1 MQILYGYSNCTNR
14 IYEQIFK
21 DKNIKVLT
29 ADQKYHSLLIE
40 GLQKNGLS
48 ITCFSGLPINR
59 VVTKKI
65 WISEPNEVEHG
76 VHYRYYKTL
85 NFPIVRQ
92 IMIFLGGFFNTILFK
107 GDGTPKVLI
116 CDYLNVANSFGMV
129 IASRIRKIPV
139 VLIVTD
145 LPEFEGGGKLLRKVN
160 AKLFEMAD
168 GFILLT
174 KQMDERINK
183 RNVPSIVLE
192 GHVDSEHIPSTTE
205 KRTEYETGI
214 REIVYAGSIKKIYGI
229 QSLVEGFIEADI
241 PDTKLVVY
249 GDGDYRDEL
258 IQKSKEYPN
267 IQYLGVKPNRDVVDR
282 ENRAALLV
290 NPRPIEPEYTKYSFP
305 SKNMEYMASGTPLMT
320 TKLPGMPEEYYPYVY
335 LLENESSK
343 GISDLLKSIFGK
355 SREERYSLGNR
366 AREFVLNKKSN
377 IVQANKIVRFLQDNF
392 VDKI

>member
-14 IYEQIFK
+14 KYEQIFK

-29 ADQKYHSLLIE
+29 ADQKYHSLLIA

-48 ITCFSGLPINR
+48 VFCFSGLPINR
-59 VVTKKI
+59 SVTNKK
-65 WISEPNEVEHG
+65 WISVPDEVENG

-85 NFPIVRQ
+85 NLPLVRQ
-92 IMIFLGGFFNTILFK
+92 LMICLAGFFNTLLFK

-129 IASRIRKIPV
+129 IASKIRKIPV
-139 VLIVTD
+139 VLTVTD
-145 LPEFEGGGKLLRKVN
+145 LPEFEGGGKLLRKAN
-160 AKLFEMAD
+160 AKLFGMAD

-183 RNVPSIVLE
+183 RKVPSIVLE

-205 KRTEYETGI
+205 KRTEFETGI

-229 QSLVEGFIEADI
+229 QSLVEGFIAADI
-241 PDTKLVVY
+241 PDTKLVIF
-249 GDGDYRDEL
+249 GDGDYRKEL
-258 IQKSKEYPN
+258 EQKSKEFPN
-267 IQYLGVKPNRDVVDR
+267 IQYLGVKPNREVVDR

-290 NPRPIEPEYTKYSFP
+290 NPRPTEPEYTKYSFP
-305 SKNMEYMASGTPLMT
+305 SKNMEYMVSGTPLMT

-335 LLENESSK
+335 LLENESTD
-343 GISDLLKSIFGK
+343 GIADTLKKIFSESSEK
-355 SREERYSLGNR
+355 RYSLGGR
-366 AREFVLNKKSN
+366 ARLFVLDRKSN
-377 IVQANKIVRFLQDNF
+377 IVQAGKIAVFLQQNYN
-392 VDKI
+392 